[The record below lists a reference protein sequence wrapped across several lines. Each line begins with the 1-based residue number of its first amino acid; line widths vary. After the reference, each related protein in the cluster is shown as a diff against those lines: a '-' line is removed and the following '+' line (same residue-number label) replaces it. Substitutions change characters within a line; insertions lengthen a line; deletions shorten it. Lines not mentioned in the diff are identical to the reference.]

1 MDPISQQTA
10 LASAG
15 GKKDPVYVD
24 DVFSTFL
31 YEGTGSAQTI
41 TNGIDIS
48 GEGGLVW
55 LKSRSLAEA
64 NVLGDTETGITKRL
78 YSNSSTGQAVSN
90 MLTSANSNGFTLG
103 TSNITNTNNSTNV
116 SWTFRKQ
123 KGFFDVVTFS
133 ASSNQIP
140 HSLGSTPGM
149 IIVKRTDAASDWFV
163 YHRSFSN
170 PNANYMKLNDSTS
183 VYSGINGNWEAT
195 DTYFKFQ
202 IFGIGTW
209 VAYIFAHDDAQFG
222 TDGDESIIKCGSFSY
237 TGGTPLNV
245 NLGWEAQWLLVKK
258 SNGNDSWFLVD
269 NMRGMIDGDGAYV
282 QANTA
287 NNEGPYGIAGATST
301 GFIFD
306 PGTQIFSSGDFI
318 YMAIRRPHKPPEV
331 TTEVFAIDTGN
342 SSSTIPAFD
351 SGFPVDFAFR
361 IFLGGGADHRGL
373 ARLTGTEQLFPNTTA
388 VSSTD
393 SNVVWDSNEGFGKS
407 ESSSFISYMFK
418 RAPGF
423 MDVVAWDGDS
433 ASVKNVS
440 HNLEKVPE
448 MVISKM
454 RGPTSGSSSYGGDRW
469 YVYHKNLGTDTGG
482 GSTAINSILGLNQT
496 MSQYSFSGGGI
507 FGSAPTATNLPFD
520 NPSYDSLAV
529 NGSGKKYIAYLFAT
543 LPGISKVGS
552 YTGTGSAINVPCGF
566 TNGARF
572 ILIKRTNGTGDW
584 YVWDTLR
591 GIVSG
596 NDPYLL
602 LNSTAAQVTNTD
614 YVDPLT
620 SGFTVTASAPAAL
633 NVSGGTYIFLA
644 IA

>member
-1 MDPISQQTA
+1 MDPITQQTV
-10 LASAG
+10 LAAAGAAG
-15 GKKDPVYVD
+15 GDPVYVD

-222 TDGDESIIKCGSFSY
+222 TDRDESIIKCGQFEANP
-237 TGGTPLNV
+237 GTAV
-245 NLGWEAQWLLVKK
+245 NLGFEPQWVLVKRIDG
-258 SNGNDSWFLVD
+258 SREWFVID
-269 NMRGMIDGDGAYV
+269 NMRGMSGSADQNSQYLSP
-282 QANTA
+282 NTT
-287 NNEGPYGIAGATST
+287 NTESDNRNIFITST
-301 GFIFD
+301 GF
-306 PGTQIFSSGDFI
+306 TVATSSAFHTDTHI

-331 TTEVFAIDTGN
+331 ATEVFAIDSRN
-342 SSSTIPAFD
+342 STSPVAAPSWKAP
-351 SGFPVDFAFR
+351 FPVDFAMHKWAGPGNGVEWG
-361 IFLGGGADHRGL
+361 IGS
-373 ARLTGTEQLFPNTTA
+373 RLQGRRVL
-388 VSSTD
+388 VSN
-393 SNVVWDSNEGFGKS
+393 SNAA
-407 ESSSFISYMFK
+407 ESSASIFSWDWQNGFYTQTGVYSDEVGWMFK

-423 MDVVAWDGDS
+423 MDVVTYNGSTNYAVQNIPHS
-433 ASVKNVS
+433 LKV
-440 HNLEKVPE
+440 VPE
-448 MVISKM
+448 MYWVKG
-454 RGPTSGSSSYGGDRW
+454 RNFGDNW
-469 YVYHKNLGTDTGG
+469 MVYHKATGN
-482 GSTAINSILGLNQT
+482 AKMPMLNSDWPAYNN
-496 MSQYSFSGGGI
+496 
-507 FGSAPTATNLPFD
+507 TNLWNSTSPTSSVFTVGND
-520 NPSYDSLAV
+520 AAV
-529 NGSGKKYIAYLFAT
+529 NRNGTCVAYLFAT
-543 LPGISKVGS
+543 LPGISKVDS
-552 YTGTGSAINVPCGF
+552 YSGTGNAINVDCGF

-572 ILIKRTNGTGDW
+572 IMIKRTDSTGGW
-584 YVWDTLR
+584 YVWDSLR

-596 NDPYLL
+596 NDPYVL
-602 LNSTAAQVTNTD
+602 LNSSNGGVSNTD
-614 YVDPLT
+614 YVDPLST
-620 SGFTVTASAPAAL
+620 GFTVTASAPAAL
-633 NVSGGTYIFLA
+633 NASGGTYLFLA